1 MSFPFRITRTLVV
14 TLLFAQSAAAQSVT
28 IQPVTPVPVSGPLG
42 LLLLAGLLLAA
53 GVWLLGQRRPAAA
66 VIALVTGATIIGG
79 ATFRA
84 QSTATF
90 TNPAG
95 ETLPIPVTPMAVG
108 ADISGWQ
115 WADFTNGT
123 GVSQMISAIVAPTF
137 AQCFPSGLT
146 GTLLPQGTPVP
157 SPCSQGMTLAA
168 GATCRMDVDA
178 LCRTA
183 AAGQLATLTA
193 VAPPSGPASGAP
205 ITLTGTN
212 LTSATSVT
220 FGGIPATGVTVV
232 NATTVTALAPSHAP
246 GVVDV
251 EVSTSRGRATL
262 TNGFTYVSGSTLTSI
277 SPNSGSASG
286 GVGVTLTGTG
296 LTGATSVTFDG
307 VAATSVNVV
316 NSTTI
321 TAVTPA
327 HSAGVVDVVVDTPA
341 GGATLTNGFTYLTT
355 AVGQPSSGGIIAV
368 LNGGLNNLIAAVADN
383 SMGIEWGGF
392 GTTIGAGGQS
402 TTDGAT
408 NTATIVA
415 TLGNNGG
422 VPYAAQLCSNYE
434 VDSQGNTPCQAGN
447 ACYNDWFLPA
457 GNNATAT
464 GQLNGLFTNRA
475 AVGGFANAFYW
486 SSTEAA
492 FASPNLAWMQALSI
506 GLESDATKSNND
518 RVRCVRA
525 FTP

>member
-1 MSFPFRITRTLVV
+1 MSLAVRFTRTLLITV
-14 TLLFAQSAAAQSVT
+14 LFAQSAAAQSVT
-28 IQPVTPVPVSGPLG
+28 IQPVTPVPVSGPVG

-53 GVWLLGQRRPAAA
+53 GVWLLRQRRATAAM
-66 VIALVTGATIIGG
+66 IALVAGTTMIGG

-95 ETLPIPVTPMAVG
+95 ETLPIPVTPLPVG
-108 ADISGWQ
+108 ADIAGWQ
-115 WADFTNGT
+115 WADFINGT
-123 GVSQMISAIVAPTF
+123 GVSQMISGIVAPTF

-146 GTLLPQGTPVP
+146 GTLLPAGTPVS
-157 SPCSQGMTLAA
+157 SPCSQGMALAA

-183 AAGQLATLTA
+183 ATGQLATLTS
-193 VAPPSGPASGAP
+193 VAPTSGPSFGPP

-212 LTSATSVT
+212 LTTATSVT
-220 FGGIPATGVTVV
+220 FGGLAASGVTVV
-232 NATTVTALAPSHAP
+232 NATTVTALAPNRAP

-251 EVSTSRGRATL
+251 AVLTSRGRATL
-262 TNGFTYVSGSTLTSI
+262 TNGFTYVSGSTLTAI
-277 SPNSGSASG
+277 NPTSGSASG
-286 GVGVTLTGTG
+286 GVGLTLTGTG

-307 VAATSVNVV
+307 IPATSVNVV

-321 TAVTPA
+321 TAVTPPHA
-327 HSAGVVDVVVDTPA
+327 AGIVDVVVDTPS
-341 GGATLTNGFTYLTT
+341 GGATLTNGFTYVTT
-355 AVGQPSSGGIIAV
+355 SVGQPSGGGIIAV
-368 LNGGLNNLIAAVADN
+368 LNGGLNNLIAAMGDA
-383 SMGIEWGGF
+383 STGIEWGGV
-392 GTTIGAGGQS
+392 GTPIGVAQS
-402 TTDGAT
+402 ATDGAA
-408 NTATIVA
+408 NTAAIVT
-415 TLGNNGG
+415 TLGSGG
-422 VPYAAQLCSNYE
+422 GAYAALLCTNYE

-457 GNNATAT
+457 GDNLTAT

-475 AVGGFANAFYW
+475 AVGGFASALYW
-486 SSTEAA
+486 SSTEFSANPTILASLQEFATGSQTAA
-492 FASPNLAWMQALSI
+492 VKNLNA
-506 GLESDATKSNND
+506 